1 MGLGDLGLALAA
13 VALVGGGLALTVWGV
28 RALSARHRDLAV
40 GRLVA
45 VDAGAPAVL
54 QSYRYRIR
62 GRPDALRETPEG
74 SLVPVETKSRS
85 APRAG
90 PARSHLVQV
99 WAYCLLV
106 EESSGRP
113 PPFGVL
119 RYSDR
124 EFRVRWDGVARQEL
138 LAVRAELA
146 RPYDGRATPSPVR
159 CARCAWVESCDAR
172 APGASYARSGRRN
185 AQ

>member
-1 MGLGDLGLALAA
+1 MGLGDLGLALVAA
-13 VALVGGGLALTVWGV
+13 ALVGGGVALAAGV
-28 RALSARHRDLAV
+28 LRALSARRRDLV
-40 GRLVA
+40 LGRLVA
-45 VDAGAPAVL
+45 VDAGAPAVM

-74 SLVPVETKSRS
+74 SLIPVETKSRA

-90 PARSHLVQV
+90 PARSHRVQV

-106 EESSGRP
+106 EESTGRP

-119 RYSDR
+119 RYADG
-124 EFRVRWDGVARQEL
+124 EFRVRWDGTARQEL
-138 LAVRAELA
+138 LAIRAELA
-146 RPYDGRATPSPVR
+146 RPYDGRATPSPAR
-159 CARCAWVESCDAR
+159 CARCAWVASCDAR
-172 APGASYARSGRRN
+172 APGAGYSRSGRRN